1 MQLKENELNQIEGG
15 AFKINKPTLALIGGG
30 VAFVIGFV
38 LPHVVVESR
47 QSMREEELNQIYG
60 GAFSAALINA
70 ISRGFNT
77 IYELGRSLGTSLKMI
92 ISKKKC

>member
-1 MQLKENELNQIEGG
+1 
-15 AFKINKPTLALIGGG
+15 
-30 VAFVIGFV
+30 
-38 LPHVVVESR
+38 
-47 QSMREEELNQIYG
+47 MREEELNQIYG